1 MHKVELILSQFGKDS
16 DTVEPALSSFKR
28 FFPESIVTLYTDNIN
43 YNNKLINTINVVNP
57 IFSKNSP
64 RYGWHC
70 SDLYRAIGLLQS
82 KSEIAIYSDADMIF
96 FSNAC
101 KHIIHLTE
109 KFGIC
114 VPANPRLLMR
124 NDALV
129 GEDCDK
135 ILDETE
141 GYGAAYNTSP
151 ISLNTRNIFARKL
164 LEEYVKLM
172 TETPQ
177 RNPVI
182 LYRAAWNT
190 GIYPYVLPYNWCVCK
205 EHIGIGS
212 ELILHSGHRQVLNY
226 YTKKHSILLKLL
238 LYLNKK
244 IIKRID
250 KILKRA

>member
-1 MHKVELILSQFGKDS
+1 MKKVELILSQFGKDS
-16 DTVEPALSSFKR
+16 DIVEPALSSFKQ
-28 FFPESIVTLYTDNIN
+28 FFPDSTVTIYTDNSEFKNEKIN
-43 YNNKLINTINVVNP
+43 SIIIVKPVFNKKSV
-57 IFSKNSP
+57 

-70 SDLYRAIGLLQS
+70 SDFYRAIGLLES
-82 KSEIAIYSDADMIF
+82 KAEIAIYSDADMIF
-96 FSNAC
+96 FSKSC
-101 KHIIHLTE
+101 KNILELTE

-151 ISLNTRNIFARKL
+151 ISFNTRNILARKL

-172 TETPQ
+172 KETPQ

-190 GIYPYVLPYNWCVCK
+190 GIFPYVLPFNWCVCK
-205 EHIGIGS
+205 EHIGIGN

-226 YTKKHSILLKLL
+226 YTKKHSLFLKVL
-238 LYLNKK
+238 LYLNAK
-244 IIKRID
+244 INKRID
-250 KILKRA
+250 KILRRA